1 MPNGTATYTHP
12 HLSSYTGNNMPVVPA
27 ILGALGS
34 IGSSL
39 IGNRG
44 RKRSEGRARNYNL
57 KMWHK
62 QNQYNH
68 PLEQMKRLKDAGLN
82 PNMIY
87 GSSPGSATGNAGA
100 VAPGKAPEYKFNNP
114 AIPAFQSQNL
124 QAQSNNMRSLSTLN
138 DAKTLT
144 ELENAD
150 LKGTEAKVA
159 KSNMINDIL
168 MRDNEA
174 KRSTELYVQEMLKTK
189 AMSNKKS
196 GILAR
201 YAAETQKIIAE
212 GNVAQSKVHIEALNA
227 KLAKAGIRPTDPLS
241 YRIFSLVTGV
251 DLNDVEAVKQY
262 FKDIGAEFNWRLGDP
277 NYTPEW
283 QGQYTPSDP
292 TIDY

>member
-1 MPNGTATYTHP
+1 MPAW
-12 HLSSYTGNNMPVVPA
+12 VPA
-27 ILGALGS
+27 AIGALGS

-44 RKRSEGRARNYNL
+44 RRKNERGARKFNL
-57 KMWHK
+57 EMWHK
-62 QNQYNH
+62 QNKYNH
-68 PLEQMKRLKDAGLN
+68 PLEQMQRLRDAGLN

-87 GSSPGSATGNAGA
+87 GSSPGSAVGNAGA
-100 VAPGKAPEYKFNNP
+100 VAPGKAPDYQFKNP
-114 AIPAFQSQNL
+114 AIPAFQSMNL
-124 QAQSNNMRSLSTLN
+124 QAQSDNMRSLSTLN
-138 DAKTLT
+138 DAKTLV
-144 ELENAD
+144 ELFNAD
-150 LKGTEAKVA
+150 IKGTEAQVA
-159 KSNMINDIL
+159 KANMINDIL

-189 AMSNKKS
+189 AMSNEKS
-196 GILAR
+196 GLLAR

-262 FKDIGAEFNWRLGDP
+262 FKDIGADFNWKLGDP
-277 NYTPEW
+277 NWKPEW
-283 QGQYTPSDP
+283 IDGNQYYSDP
-292 TIDY
+292 YYKP